1 MIIAKPRFVLTILL
15 PTFYFLVAPRVFL
28 GQTDSTKLLLGSDTV
43 QMVEKSYREL
53 ITKEAK
59 SMEGMFTVH
68 EVKDQYYFEIPDS
81 IFGRDIMAVTRMS
94 KTPTGLGYGGEQANR
109 QVIRFVKGPKKKI
122 FINVVNYVN
131 VSPDSLQSLYQAV
144 ENSNLLPIAA
154 AFDRAATRED
164 TSVLI
169 EVGQFFAA
177 PPQIFDLDP
186 TQKQIYGLSGIESDK
201 SFIKSINAY
210 PINVEIRSVK
220 TFSSDPSGLF
230 FLGRA
235 PRGGAFSIGGMNAGT
250 VTFEMNTSMVL
261 LPKVPMRRR
270 FHDPRIGIFS
280 NSYTV
285 FDDASQGAKPESFT
299 IRWRLEPKTP
309 ADAQRQQRGE
319 LIEPKKPIVFYLD
332 PATPSKWRPY
342 IKQGIEDWQEAFEQA
357 GWKHAILAKDWPE
370 EDSTMSLEDA
380 RFSVIRY
387 FASEIQ
393 NAYGPNVHDPRS
405 GEIIESHIGWYH
417 NVMKLVKNWYTV
429 QAAAVDSQARANEF
443 STELMGRLV
452 RFISAHEVGHTIGL
466 RHNFGASFGTPV
478 EKLRDSSFL
487 STYSHTSSIMD
498 YARFNY
504 VAQPEDGVKDLL
516 PHIGEYDKWAVEWN
530 YKPIYDAKDAY
541 EEKKILNQW
550 YLEKAANNP
559 RLQFLSEENPLD
571 PRAQSED
578 LGDNPMLASS
588 YGIKNLQRIMPRI
601 IEWTQEEA
609 KDYEKAEELYDNI
622 FNQYRTYIGHVTR
635 WIGGEFSTPKT
646 TDQEGFVFEPAPAS
660 MQREAV
666 AFLHEQLFQTPMWLL
681 NRDIMGRIRPDQ
693 GVAMLSQLQQATINY
708 IFSNDRMFRMIEI
721 QSAYPT
727 TYSVE
732 DLFADMHE
740 GIWTEL
746 YTGKPLSVYR
756 RNLHKIFL
764 NTLLD
769 LANVSEGNSYRGFSF
784 FRSSPRMDA
793 KFTDI
798 TSLARGTLI
807 QLHKDLGKGI
817 KRLSPGLD
825 KYHLEDCRRR
835 IEVHLGLE
843 K

>member
-1 MIIAKPRFVLTILL
+1 MVNEKPLFALKLLAVTICCFVVPKML
-15 PTFYFLVAPRVFL
+15 L
-28 GQTDSTKLLLGSDTV
+28 GQTDSTELPLGLDSI
-43 QMVEKSYREL
+43 QLVEKSYREL
-53 ITKEAK
+53 IPEEAK
-59 SMEGMFTVH
+59 SMEGMLTVH

-81 IFGRDIMAVTRMS
+81 VFGRDIMAVTRMS

-109 QVIRFVKGPKKKI
+109 QVIRFEKGPKKKI
-122 FINVVNYVN
+122 FIKVVNYVN
-131 VSPDSLQSLYQAV
+131 VSSDSLQSIYQAV
-144 ENSNLLPIAA
+144 ENSNLLPIVA

-169 EVGQFFAA
+169 EVGQFFAT
-177 PPQIFDLDP
+177 PPQIFDLEP

-210 PINVEIRSVK
+210 PINVEIRSIK

-230 FLGRA
+230 FLGA
-235 PRGGAFSIGGMNAGT
+235 PPRGGAFSMGGANAGT

-261 LPKVPMRRR
+261 LPKIPMRRR
-270 FHDPRIGIFS
+270 FYDPRVGIFS

-285 FDDASQGAKPESFT
+285 FDDASQGAKPETFT
-299 IRWRLEPKTP
+299 IRWRLEPKNQ
-309 ADAQRQQRGE
+309 ADAERQRKGE
-319 LIEPKKPIVFYLD
+319 FIEPKKPIVFYLD
-332 PATPSKWRPY
+332 PATPNKWRPY

-357 GWKHAILAKDWPE
+357 GWKDAILAKDWPE
-370 EDSTMSLEDA
+370 KDSTMSLEDA

-387 FASEIQ
+387 FASEVQ

-429 QAAAVDSQARANEF
+429 QAAAVDSQARTNEF
-443 STELMGRLV
+443 STELMGKLV

-478 EKLRDSSFL
+478 EKLRDSAFL
-487 STYSHTSSIMD
+487 SKYSHTSSIMD

-504 VAQPEDGVKDLL
+504 VAQPKDGVKDLM

-530 YKPIYDAKDAY
+530 YKPIYDAKDEY

-559 RLQFLSEENPLD
+559 RLRFLSEENPHD

-578 LGDNPMLASS
+578 LGDNPMLASA
-588 YGIKNLQRIMPRI
+588 YGIKNLQRIMPRV
-601 IEWTQEEA
+601 IEWTKEEA
-609 KDYEKAEELYDNI
+609 KDYKAAEELYDNI
-622 FNQYRTYIGHVTR
+622 FKQYRTYIGHVTR

-646 TDQEGFVFEPAPAS
+646 TDQEGFVFEPAPAP

-666 AFLHEQLFQTPMWLL
+666 AFLHQQLFQTPKWLL
-681 NRDIMGRIRPDQ
+681 ERDIMGRIRPDQ
-693 GVAMLSQLQQATINY
+693 GLAMLGQLQQATINY
-708 IFSNDRMFRMIEI
+708 IFSNDRMFRMIEV
-721 QSAYPT
+721 QSAYPKS
-727 TYSVE
+727 YSVE

-740 GIWTEL
+740 GIWSEL
-746 YTGKPLSVYR
+746 YSGKSISVYR

-764 NTLLD
+764 NIMLD
-769 LANVSEGNSYRGFSF
+769 LADVTDSNPYRSFSF
-784 FRSSPRMDA
+784 FRSSPRMEA

-798 TSLARGTLI
+798 TSLARGTML
-807 QLHKDLGKGI
+807 QLHKELGKRI
-817 KRLSPGLD
+817 KRMGPGLD

-835 IEVHLGLE
+835 IEVHLELG